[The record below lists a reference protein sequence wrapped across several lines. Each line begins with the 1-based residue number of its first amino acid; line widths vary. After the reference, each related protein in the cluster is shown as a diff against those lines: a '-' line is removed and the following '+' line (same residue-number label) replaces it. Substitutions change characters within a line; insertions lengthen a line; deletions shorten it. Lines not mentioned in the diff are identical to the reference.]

1 MGILK
6 KAIIMTEDPTPSHAV
21 ADALQSLPFG
31 NLIGA
36 PLTACAEAQADQA
49 KVAAK
54 FMKEV
59 GFGLD
64 KEVEENE

>member
-6 KAIIMTEDPTPSHAV
+6 KAIIMTEDSTPSHAV

-36 PLTACAEAQADQA
+36 PLTACAEAQAEQA
-49 KVAAK
+49 EAADK

-59 GFGLD
+59 GLEPD
-64 KEVEENE
+64 KEAEEKE